1 MKQRGINYDIG
12 IAFNE
17 KYHSRPKFG
26 IEVVKR
32 ELEIIKT
39 DLHCNAIRISG
50 TDIGRLTTTAEVALK
65 LGFEV
70 WLSPHLH
77 DKDEQHTLDYTVKCA
92 IAAEH
97 LRLQHSKLIFIVGCE
112 LTFFMNGI
120 LKGKNVFERL
130 GNPITLLW
138 RLKILG
144 SHNKPLN
151 AFLLKVNN
159 AVRQVFQGQVTYSS
173 APIEAVDWSLFD
185 FVCIDY
191 YREARNR
198 SSYAERLKR
207 HFSYGKP
214 VIITEFGCC
223 TYKGAEDKGA
233 RGWTITDQKKSPIQ
247 IKGNY
252 IRDEQIQ
259 ARELS
264 DLLFILDNAK
274 VDGMFVFTFISPALT
289 YSEDKR
295 YDLDMASYSLVKS
308 YTDRYGDTYPNMTWE
323 PKESFR
329 TVAKYYFKLS
339 E

>member
-1 MKQRGINYDIG
+1 MRQRGINYDIG
-12 IAFNE
+12 IEFDE
-17 KYHSRPKFG
+17 KYHSRPKFD
-26 IEVVKR
+26 IVIVKR

-50 TDIGRLTTTAEVALK
+50 TDIERLITTAEAALK

-92 IAAEH
+92 IAAEL
-97 LRLQHSKLIFIVGCE
+97 LRKQYSKLIFILGCE
-112 LTFFMNGI
+112 LTFFMKGI

-130 GNPITLLW
+130 GNPISLLW

-144 SHNKPLN
+144 LHNKPLN
-151 AFLLKVNN
+151 AFLIKVNN
-159 AVRQVFQGQVTYSS
+159 AVRQVFYGEVTYSS

-185 FVCIDY
+185 FVCLDY

-207 HFSYGKP
+207 HFSHDKQ

-233 RGWTITDQKKSPIQ
+233 RGWTITDQKKIPLQ
-247 IKGNY
+247 IHGNY
-252 IRDEQIQ
+252 VRDEQIQ
-259 ARELS
+259 AQELS
-264 DLLFILDNAK
+264 DLLYILDEAK
-274 VDGMFVFTFISPALT
+274 VDGLFVFTFISPALT
-289 YSEDKR
+289 YNEDKR
-295 YDLDMASYSLVKS
+295 FDLDMASYSLVKS
-308 YTDRYGDTYPNMTWE
+308 YVDRYGDTYPDMTWE

-329 TVAKYYFKLS
+329 TVARYFSKLI
-339 E
+339 